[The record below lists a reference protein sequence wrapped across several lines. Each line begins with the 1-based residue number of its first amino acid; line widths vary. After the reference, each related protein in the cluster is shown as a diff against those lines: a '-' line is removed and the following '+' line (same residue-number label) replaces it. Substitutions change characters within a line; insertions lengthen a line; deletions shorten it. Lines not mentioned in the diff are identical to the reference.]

1 MDESKRVS
9 YNNERLL
16 LIDKSV
22 RAKIAAVIK
31 DMEGHG
37 LKPLIAKE
45 VWRNPKEQLALY
57 KAGRSKVSWGFHCAC
72 TPDGKPAS
80 LAADIIDADLAWNAS
95 RKFWL
100 MLGSSAMAH
109 GLGWGG
115 MWGLPKSLKTGLL
128 KVIECKDW
136 DCAVK
141 FGWDV
146 AHIETTNVT
155 VKEARAGKR

>member
-1 MDESKRVS
+1 MDESKRLS
-9 YNNERLL
+9 YNRERLQM
-16 LIDKSV
+16 IDPSI
-22 RAKIAAVIK
+22 RAKVAAVIK
-31 DMEGHG
+31 DLEGHG
-37 LKPLIAKE
+37 LRPVIAKE
-45 VWRNPKEQLALY
+45 VWRSPKEQMALY

-72 TPDGKPAS
+72 ARDGKPGS

-115 MWGLPKSLKTGLL
+115 LWGLPKSLRTGLL

-136 DCAVK
+136 DCLVK

-146 AHIETTNVT
+146 AHIETASVT